1 MSEVSRVRTCFATR
15 SLVSPSTRDLA
26 EDAAV
31 ADDHL
36 VTLLEG
42 VLEGLELFLLLALRA
57 DHEEIHDDEH
67 QEEED
72 PHGGA
77 AARLAL
83 CRGLGLEKKEKS
95 LHML

>member
-15 SLVSPSTRDLA
+15 SLVSPSTRTR
-26 EDAAV
+26 AV
-31 ADDHL
+31 RSSTSTIS

-42 VLEGLELFLLLALRA
+42 VLEGLELFLLLALRP

-67 QEEED
+67 QQEED

-83 CRGLGLEKKEKS
+83 RRSLGLEKKEKS
-95 LHML
+95 LHIV